1 MCKEGAAGAGKCQ
14 LGHQAD
20 PVAAH
25 HPRGD
30 PEPAHAGCLLGCPA
44 DTEREG
50 KTVLGLPE
58 WQQPGFAVSSEGLHK
73 AL

>member
-30 PEPAHAGCLLGCPA
+30 LEPAHASCLLGCFA

-50 KTVLGLPE
+50 KAAVGLP
-58 WQQPGFAVSSEGLHK
+58 
-73 AL
+73 